1 MSGNLFMRH
10 FIRFVLLM
18 ILQVVIFDNIRFLGY
33 INPLFYIW
41 FILGLPTS
49 INRSLLLILAFLT
62 GVILD
67 VFANTLGMYAFA
79 TVFVA
84 YFRSPLLKLV
94 EPRDHASSAYEPS
107 IRTLGFPIFLKYAAS
122 LIVFL
127 HLLLFSLEAF
137 SFEHYELVLIKTI
150 INSSLT
156 LLLVLS
162 VQKSKT

>member
-1 MSGNLFMRH
+1 MSGNLFLKH
-10 FIRFVLLM
+10 LIRFVFLM
-18 ILQVVIFDNIRFLGY
+18 VLQVVVFDNIRFLGY
-33 INPLFYIW
+33 INPLLYIW
-41 FILGLPTS
+41 FILGLPSS

-62 GVILD
+62 GIILD

-94 EPRDHASSAYEPS
+94 VPRDHASSAFEPS
-107 IRTLGFPIFLKYAAS
+107 IKTLGFPIFLKYAAV
-122 LIVFL
+122 LIVLL

-137 SFEHYELVLIKTI
+137 SFVRYDLVLVKTI
-150 INSSLT
+150 VNSSLT

-162 VQKSKT
+162 IQKSKA